1 MAQNIV
7 ADTFGEE
14 VGGVGIVLRGLEQEN
29 NVIISNQ
36 VSNSGDMDLLDENK
50 DACESREPLSNYV
63 IPLGV
68 LKVADVRRSSP
79 RMALAL
85 CKSCNAADA
94 AFKVSDSHFA
104 LRLLERSSHS
114 CEAAP

>member
-63 IPLGV
+63 IPPGLSHINRC
-68 LKVADVRRSSP
+68 KNEQNRP
-79 RMALAL
+79 RIAIFFD
-85 CKSCNAADA
+85 K
-94 AFKVSDSHFA
+94 
-104 LRLLERSSHS
+104 
-114 CEAAP
+114 